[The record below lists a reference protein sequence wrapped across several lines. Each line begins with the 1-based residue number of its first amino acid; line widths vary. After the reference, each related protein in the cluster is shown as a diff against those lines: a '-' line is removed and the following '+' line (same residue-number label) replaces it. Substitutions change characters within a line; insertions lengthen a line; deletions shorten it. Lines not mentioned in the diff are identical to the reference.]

1 MINFNSFM
9 PAEII
14 FGKDCVLKNREKF
27 EGYKKIFIV
36 SGKSS
41 AKLSGALDDILMIIN
56 DMKSDFY
63 IFDKVQE
70 NPLLST
76 CYEGGRKAADFGA
89 DLIIGIGGGSPL
101 DASKAVALFAG
112 NPDIA
117 PDDLYN
123 PPYKNPSLPI
133 FAVPTTAGTGSE
145 ANAYSVITLDGKDLK
160 KTFTYVQSYP
170 KISFLDPKYTLSLSY
185 NNTVSTA
192 LDALC
197 HCIEAYLSVKAT
209 PFSII
214 YASMGIKN
222 IYPNLVKLTGLKE
235 KPISEIDYLT
245 REELMFGSLC
255 GGVTINTA
263 STCFPHPLGYNLTLI
278 NGLPHG
284 KACAVFV
291 GEFINLHENEIKTG
305 GAGLDDPAILPKL
318 TKNFNEMLA
327 DFKDPIDTVKENIK
341 ILADYHEKYG
351 DETLKFYVSKI
362 KTARNFTNS
371 FRKVTTDEEMFE
383 IYKKCVGK

>member
-1 MINFNSFM
+1 MINFSSFM

-14 FGKDCVLKNREKF
+14 FGKDCILKNKERF
-27 EGYKKIFIV
+27 NGYKKIFIV
-36 SGKSS
+36 TGKSS
-41 AKLSGALDDILMIIN
+41 AKLSGALNDVLNIIGE
-56 DMKSDFY
+56 MKADFY
-63 IFDKVQE
+63 IFDRIQE

-76 CYEGGRKAADFGA
+76 CHEGGKTAADFGA

-101 DASKAVALFAG
+101 DASKAIALFAA
-112 NPDIA
+112 NPDIS

-123 PPYKNPSLPI
+123 PPYQNQSLPI
-133 FAVPTTAGTGSE
+133 FAIPTTAGTGSE

-160 KTFTYVQSYP
+160 KTFTYIKSYP
-170 KISFLDPKYTLSLSY
+170 AISFADPKYTLTLPYSI
-185 NNTVSTA
+185 TVSTA

-197 HCIEAYLSVKAT
+197 HCVEAYLSVKST

-214 YASMGIKN
+214 YASLGIKY
-222 IYPNLVKLTGLKE
+222 IYPNLEKLIDLKN
-235 KPISEIDYLT
+235 KPASDIDYSI

-284 KACAVFV
+284 KACSVFV
-291 GEFINLHENEIKTG
+291 GEFITMHENEIKSG
-305 GAGLDDPAILPKL
+305 GAGLENPDLLPLLQKNL
-318 TKNFNEMLA
+318 TAMYA
-327 DFKDPIDTVKENIK
+327 DFNAPIEKVKENIK
-341 ILADYHEKYG
+341 ILTDYHEKFD
-351 DETLKFYVSKI
+351 DETLKFYVSKV

-371 FRKVTTDEEMFE
+371 FRKVTTDDEMFD

>member
-1 MINFNSFM
+1 MINFSSFM
-9 PAEII
+9 PSEII

-27 EGYKKIFIV
+27 NGFKKVFIV
-36 SGKSS
+36 TGKSS
-41 AKLSGALDDILMIIN
+41 SKLSGALDDVLN
-56 DMKSDFY
+56 VLNEFKSDFY

-70 NPLLST
+70 NPLLSM
-76 CYEGGRKAADFGA
+76 CYEGGQAAADFGA
-89 DLIIGIGGGSPL
+89 DLIVGIGGGSPI
-101 DASKAVALFAG
+101 DAAKAISLFAN

-117 PDDLYN
+117 PEDLYN

-133 FAVPTTAGTGSE
+133 FAIPTTAGTGSE
-145 ANAYSVITLDGKDLK
+145 GNAYSVITLDGKDLK
-160 KTFTYVQSYP
+160 KTFTYYQSYP
-170 KISFLDPKYTLSLSY
+170 KVSFVDPKYTLSSPY
-185 NNTVSTA
+185 NITVSTA

-197 HCIEAYLSVKAT
+197 HCIEAYLSIKST

-214 YASMGIKN
+214 YASMGIKH
-222 IYPNLVKLTGLKE
+222 IYSNLVKLIDLKD
-235 KPISEIDYLT
+235 KPISEIDYSI
-245 REELMFGSLC
+245 REGLMFGSLC

-291 GEFINLHENEIKTG
+291 GEFINLHENEIKTN
-305 GAGLDDPAILPKL
+305 GAGLDNPGLLSQLKKCFDD
-318 TKNFNEMLA
+318 MLA
-327 DFKDPIDTVKENIK
+327 DFNAPIEEVKENIK
-341 ILADYHEKYG
+341 ILADYHEKFD
-351 DETLKFYVSKI
+351 DETLKFYVSKV